1 VTRANTRCSV
11 GFMLIP
17 YLLVLALVIVV
28 VRYWLKRQHRARLLS
43 SEMSP
48 EDWATVLRLVP
59 IVAKLPSSLQT
70 RLQGKALLFLDQ
82 IDIYGRNGL
91 VVTRDMEL
99 SLAAQAC
106 LLIVNSTQ
114 WYDSLRTVLL
124 YPGAF
129 QSMQSQQDGYLV
141 TQTKQVRLRESWHR
155 GPVVLSWAHTLRGG
169 EDPYDGHNLVL
180 HEFAHQLDAL
190 SGSTDGVPVLMKGQ
204 GYADWEAAIVEGFSA
219 HVENV
224 KRGRSTV
231 LDPYAATK
239 YVEFFAV
246 CIEVSFEQPQGL
258 KDEYP
263 DVYHQMSL
271 LLGLD
276 PLDWD

>member
-1 VTRANTRCSV
+1 
-11 GFMLIP
+11 MLIP
-17 YLLVLALVIVV
+17 YFLVLTLVIVA

-141 TQTKQVRLRESWHR
+141 TQTKQVRLGESWHR

-246 CIEVSFEQPQGL
+246 CVEVFFEQPQGL

>member
-1 VTRANTRCSV
+1 
-11 GFMLIP
+11 M
-17 YLLVLALVIVV
+17 
-28 VRYWLKRQHRARLLS
+28 
-43 SEMSP
+43 
-48 EDWATVLRLVP
+48 VP
-59 IVAKLPSSLQT
+59 IVTRLPEHLQV

-91 VVTRDMEL
+91 IVTRDMEL
-99 SLAAQAC
+99 SLAVQGC

-114 WYDSLRTVLL
+114 WYASLRTILL

-129 QSMQSQQDGYLV
+129 QSIQSRRDGYLV
-141 TQTKQVRLRESWHR
+141 TQTKQVRLGESWHR
-155 GPVVLSWAHTLRGG
+155 GPVVLSWAHSESGG
-169 EDPYDGHNLVL
+169 QDPHDGHNLVL
-180 HEFAHQLDAL
+180 HEFAHQLDTL

-204 GYADWEAAIVEGFSA
+204 SYADWEAAIVGGFDR

-224 KRGRSTV
+224 NCGRKTV
-231 LDPYAATK
+231 LAPYAATK

-246 CIEVSFEQPQGL
+246 SVEVFFERPQEL

-263 DVYHQMSL
+263 DLYRQISL

-276 PLDWD
+276 PLEWS